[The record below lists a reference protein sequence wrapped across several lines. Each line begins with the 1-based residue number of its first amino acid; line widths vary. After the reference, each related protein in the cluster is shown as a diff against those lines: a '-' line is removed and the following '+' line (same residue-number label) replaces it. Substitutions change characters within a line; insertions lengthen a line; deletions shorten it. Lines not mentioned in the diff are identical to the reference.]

1 LNLTYAFR
9 RTAQPALCALTIA
22 LIALPGC
29 QGRKVVARVNSET
42 INEDDFTNRALR
54 VTNLNPQSG
63 LDAGGMTLVN
73 MIKENL
79 LQQLAKN
86 KGVTVSDDQV
96 NKYVSGIEK
105 LQPQILE
112 GVRTGKITQEE
123 LTREYRMEMLLFGLG
138 TDNAKADQK
147 ELQAAYDKHQT
158 DLAIKGNYTLRLLP
172 LQDPVK
178 ADAAL
183 AELKKSGDFKK
194 AAIAGGLSPEMA
206 ATVGKETVVP
216 SIQAPV
222 ELRNAIEPLKPTDFV
237 AAPVRLQNSQ
247 SGQTFYLVFQLV
259 DKTKDRTLSLDE
271 ARPLVERFALADK
284 FPQWGQHADSAMNDF
299 INASKDN
306 IQINMDRYK
315 GLKEQFILP
324 KPKAALPP
332 QANTPNDTAP
342 PPGAAPSG
350 TPTPDPKAPGKTPAP
365 DPKAPASN
373 TPAPTTGGTK

>member
-54 VTNLNPQSG
+54 VTNLNPQAG

-86 KGVTVSDDQV
+86 KGITVSDDQV

-158 DLAIKGNYTLRLLP
+158 DLAIKGGYTLRLLP
-172 LQDPVK
+172 LQDAAK

-194 AAIAGGLSPEMA
+194 AAIVGGLSPEIA

-216 SIQAPV
+216 SIQAPA
-222 ELRNAIEPLKPTDFV
+222 ELRNAIEPLKPTDFSPT
-237 AAPVRLQNSQ
+237 PVRLQNSQ
-247 SGQTFYLVFQLV
+247 SGQTFYVIFQLV

-332 QANTPNDTAP
+332 QETPPSNTT

-350 TPTPDPKAPGKTPAP
+350 TPTPDSKAPT
-365 DPKAPASN
+365 SN
-373 TPAPTTGGTK
+373 PPAPTTGGKK